1 MIYLTET
8 FHRFSPSV
16 FVVFFGYQHI
26 LKVNGHIG
34 RKSVVYIHT
43 PTQSQHHQAAHWVP
57 LNILV

>member
-1 MIYLTET
+1 MEI
-8 FHRFSPSV
+8 RFSPSV
-16 FVVFFGYQHI
+16 FVVFFGDQHI

-57 LNILV
+57 LNILVW